1 MLGSVCVRSARY
13 ASCTRTMCLTS
24 VNLGNFVTT
33 LKNGLGQQP
42 QVNSEA
48 KKTKAVKD
56 KVYKSTIDEIYM
68 KIVNRGAGV
77 TFGVG
82 DLTRLLN
89 AWGRSDNT
97 DVNQTK
103 HLNDLEMLLIPQLE
117 TLNVHRTVS
126 LLYAYARVGRKFA
139 PIMNVLNKTIENKL
153 VTPVAGE
160 TPLLPK
166 RLLEALWSNAQLND
180 HTSYLPQL
188 ISMCV
193 AVCKEDGK
201 TTDLCEVLL
210 SLAILQKLDLPTF
223 MSAKDTLEQAVT
235 NNGLDT
241 VNVAQLRH
249 VWNEVQILM
258 KEQGIDPVQWQQE
271 QILKATHAQDTT
283 TTTTSAMK
291 EVFDAPRA
299 LLPWQVGYS
308 ETNANTPQSSHNH
321 VALSHALRAMGV
333 PHKNEVTLT
342 NGLIAD
348 ILIPSRAFVL
358 DAAECKGVVV
368 EYDGPFHFESYA
380 KVALLLLRFYL
391 SCSIIAPKHTRS
403 LTITDPLFRLSWAP
417 H

>member
-1 MLGSVCVRSARY
+1 M
-13 ASCTRTMCLTS
+13 
-24 VNLGNFVTT
+24 NLGNFVTT

-48 KKTKAVKD
+48 KKTKAVKN
-56 KVYKSTIDEIYM
+56 KVYKSTIDEIHM

-89 AWGRSDNT
+89 AWGRSDST

-193 AVCKEDGK
+193 AVCKEEGK
-201 TTDLCEVLL
+201 PTDLCEVLL

-223 MSAKDTLEQAVT
+223 MSAKDTLEQAVA
-235 NNGLDT
+235 NKGLDV

-299 LLPWQVGYS
+299 LLPWQEGYS
-308 ETNANTPQSSHNH
+308 ATNANTPQSSHNH
-321 VALSHALRAMGV
+321 VALSHALRAIGV
-333 PHKNEVTLT
+333 PHQNEVTLT

-380 KVALLLLRFYL
+380 KVALLLLRFV
-391 SCSIIAPKHTRS
+391 SWSG
-403 LTITDPLFRLSWAP
+403 RL
-417 H
+417 